1 MLRNA
6 FAPVSNRFFFLL
18 LGALAFGWVGFGWII
33 FGEDPRAIALVLVHL
48 ALLALA
54 VSTEK

>member
-1 MLRNA
+1 MN
-6 FAPVSNRFFFLL
+6 NRFFLL
-18 LGALAFGWVGFGWII
+18 LLGSLAFGWVGFGWII

-54 VSTEK
+54 VSTET